1 MKVYVFTGP
10 TLRAEEGREV
20 LEATYLPP
28 ATQGDVYRV
37 ALEKPRAIGL
47 IDGCFES
54 VPAVCHKEL
63 LWALSQGIHVF
74 GAASMGAL
82 RAAELAAFGMAG
94 VGVVYEALQRGE
106 LTDDDEVAVAHAP
119 AELGWRPLSE
129 AMVNIRATLAVAQA
143 EGVVPP
149 EVKACLERSAKALFY
164 GDRSWPRLLAQAAN
178 EGVDDTALR
187 ALRQWLPQ
195 GRVDQK
201 REDALALLRTMRQ
214 QLVTELAP
222 KQVRFTF
229 AHTDLWESI
238 RLRVENQGG
247 PEASLHLGPANP

>member
-1 MKVYVFTGP
+1 MKVYIFTGP
-10 TLRAEEGREV
+10 TLRAEEGLRE

-37 ALEKPRAIGL
+37 AREKPVAIGL

-63 LWALSQGIHVF
+63 LWALSQGVHVF

-82 RAAELAAFGMAG
+82 RAAELAAFGMEG
-94 VGVVYEALQRGE
+94 VGAVYEALQRGE

-119 AELGWRPLSE
+119 AELGWRALSE
-129 AMVNIRATLAVAQA
+129 AMVNIRATLAAAEAQR
-143 EGVVPP
+143 VVEP
-149 EVKACLERSAKALFY
+149 EVRARLERSAKALFY
-164 GDRSWPRLLAQAAN
+164 ADRSWPRLLAQGAA
-178 EGVDDTALR
+178 EGVEGTALE
-187 ALRQWLPQ
+187 ALRQWLPG

-201 REDALALLRTMRQ
+201 RGDALALLRALRQ
-214 QLVTELAP
+214 LLATGP
-222 KQVRFTF
+222 APRQVRFTF

-238 RLRVENQGG
+238 RLRVDEEPGVLSG
-247 PEASLHLGPANP
+247 ERPRP